1 MTGSRLMHWIFCCL
15 VAAASVAGCTS
26 DTSSGEPSGS
36 LNLNLELAEGIVIN
50 EVDWTLS
57 GNGMAPMSG
66 TIDTSAP
73 GATASV
79 EVFGLAPGENYLVE
93 LEATSEDG
101 EVTCRGSAEFDVQVG
116 VATDV
121 MVFLNCKR
129 PARLGGVRVN
139 GKFNICADL
148 AKVVVSP
155 LQTSVGNQ
163 IDLAAQGTDPEG
175 DAITYVWSATGGS
188 IADSSAA
195 STTYTCGEVGEQ
207 TITITI
213 SDDAFEYCMDDWT
226 VAVTCVAGA
235 DLCEDVTCDDTGNE
249 CTTAEC
255 NPATGACDESNV
267 EDGTDCGD
275 GGTCSNGE
283 CVAVDLCE
291 GVDCDDEN
299 DCTDDA
305 CDPADGSCSNT
316 AVDNGAAC
324 NDDAGMCV
332 DGTCVETDLCEGV
345 TCDDTGN
352 ECTVAVCNMQNGECE
367 EMNAPD
373 GTECNGGDGACSA
386 GVCLDNNLCD
396 GVDCTSANDCVQD
409 GACDPASGECIP
421 GSNEPL
427 DTSCAEGVCD
437 GQGACV
443 ECNNAGQCP
452 DDGNECTAAACDS
465 NTCSTGNVADGTSC
479 DGGDGQCMSG
489 VCEAAMLCEGVD
501 CGDGNE
507 CTNDVCDPADG
518 SCSNP
523 AVTDGTSCEGGA
535 GQCVSGACEPID
547 LCEGVDC
554 NDDNECTSDSC
565 NGGDGSCTNAP
576 VTNGTSC
583 DGGAGQCMNG
593 TCEANAV
600 DPDPVTK
607 PITLGCTNNITPD
620 TSILPWVLTA
630 DPGPIAPSSALTV
643 DYTGD
648 AVFSETFLDAG
659 LSAVPGLKAAELIAG
674 VATVVARTGL
684 VGSPVAVNAAPIQ
697 KTCSPISFNAGD
709 PCNTAADCPPV
720 RTLHG
725 LRPVRRH
732 PHRSTVRVTHALHVT
747 RSTQPRPLNARRT
760 ATASLRVA
768 SAFRWT
774 TSAETTRLPLPGRSC
789 SAGTIRTPVRPSTPT
804 APTRSPR
811 PSLAPQRRRTGF
823 A

>member
-26 DTSSGEPSGS
+26 DTSTSEESGS

-57 GNGMAPMSG
+57 GNGMDPMSG

-101 EVTCRGSAEFDVQVG
+101 EVTCRGSAEFDVEVG
-116 VATDV
+116 VSTDV

-163 IDLAAQGTDPEG
+163 IDLAAAGTDPEG
-175 DAITYVWSATGGS
+175 DAIAYVWSATGGS

-207 TITITI
+207 TISITI

-255 NPATGACDESNV
+255 NPATGACDTSNV
-267 EDGTDCGD
+267 EDGTECD

-291 GVDCDDEN
+291 GVDCDDQN
-299 DCTDDA
+299 DCTDDV

-316 AVDNGAAC
+316 AVDNGTAC
-324 NDDAGMCV
+324 NGEAGMCV
-332 DGTCVETDLCEGV
+332 DGTCVETDLCDGV

-352 ECTVAVCNMQNGECE
+352 DCTVAMCNMQNGECE
-367 EMNAPD
+367 VMNAPD
-373 GTECNGGDGACSA
+373 GTDCNGGAGACSA
-386 GVCLDNNLCD
+386 GVCLDNSLCD

-409 GACDPASGECIP
+409 GSCDPASGECIP
-421 GSNEPL
+421 GSNEPV
-427 DTSCAEGVCD
+427 DTACADGVCD

-443 ECNNAGQCP
+443 ECNSAAQCA

-479 DGGDGQCMSG
+479 DGGAGQCMSG
-489 VCEAAMLCEGVD
+489 VCEAASLCEGVD
-501 CGDGNE
+501 CDDR
-507 CTNDVCDPADG
+507 TSARTTSATRPMAPAATRR
-518 SCSNP
+518 SP
-523 AVTDGTSCEGGA
+523 T
-535 GQCVSGACEPID
+535 EP
-547 LCEGVDC
+547 
-554 NDDNECTSDSC
+554 SC
-565 NGGDGSCTNAP
+565 N
-576 VTNGTSC
+576 
-583 DGGAGQCMNG
+583 GGAGQCMSG
-593 TCEANAV
+593 TCEAAGV
-600 DPDPVTK
+600 DPDPK
-607 PITLGCTNNITPD
+607 
-620 TSILPWVLTA
+620 
-630 DPGPIAPSSALTV
+630 
-643 DYTGD
+643 
-648 AVFSETFLDAG
+648 
-659 LSAVPGLKAAELIAG
+659 
-674 VATVVARTGL
+674 
-684 VGSPVAVNAAPIQ
+684 
-697 KTCSPISFNAGD
+697 
-709 PCNTAADCPPV
+709 
-720 RTLHG
+720 
-725 LRPVRRH
+725 
-732 PHRSTVRVTHALHVT
+732 ST
-747 RSTQPRPLNARRT
+747 
-760 ATASLRVA
+760 
-768 SAFRWT
+768 
-774 TSAETTRLPLPGRSC
+774 
-789 SAGTIRTPVRPSTPT
+789 
-804 APTRSPR
+804 
-811 PSLAPQRRRTGF
+811 
-823 A
+823 